1 MMLDLLLTYS
11 EALRNIDVKNDSFD
25 PCLLNIM
32 EILQMPDSRGFLTV
46 QWMSVVSQMTSQV
59 SLIWNVVIVVKFNL
73 FLLYQPKVILPV
85 RILGKEK
92 RPGWV

>member
-59 SLIWNVVIVVKFNL
+59 SSI
-73 FLLYQPKVILPV
+73 
-85 RILGKEK
+85 
-92 RPGWV
+92 